1 MPESLAM
8 ALITVVIDEAVEQC
22 ISFAIE
28 GDGALDGQLLTAKYA
43 SEEYLVRVRLASTDP
58 HSLVLQDETPVS
70 CHSGQTA
77 ADDPPDY
84 PIDAAGLPALVF
96 YLEDGIGRLSAY
108 LIPGADS
115 GAIKCQVDVIR
126 IEADL
131 FSRVKGIFDSTI
143 LTPKTVAVV
152 GLGSGGSVCALE
164 MAKCGVGNFILVDFD
179 RLKSHNIS
187 RHICGL
193 SDVGRFKTRAVR
205 DAILQHNPLAVVDCY
220 EVDICDDP
228 DLMDQIISKCDLML
242 VATDSELSKYQ
253 LNESC
258 LALGK
263 PAIYGGAYERAFA
276 GEVIRV
282 LPGQGGCYSCVR
294 QDLAETIR
302 SISTAQEFD
311 YTDDTVFQAEPGLGL
326 DISFIALVQAKFAL
340 VTLLKDSGSNLGE
353 IDAEMIIWTNWAR
366 PEDGQLFER
375 PMMSHYL
382 RVAKSDDCPACGT
395 GMQDDTQV
403 SAT

>member
-1 MPESLAM
+1 MPESSAM
-8 ALITVVIDEAVEQC
+8 ASITVVLDEAVEQW
-22 ISFAIE
+22 IKS
-28 GDGALDGQLLTAKYA
+28 ALDSSGTLKDQALTAGYVPD
-43 SEEYLVRVRLASTDP
+43 EFLVRVRLAPIGP
-58 HSLVLQDETPVS
+58 HEIAPHGQTPVS
-70 CHSGQTA
+70 CHWVGA
-77 ADDPPDY
+77 VADEIPGY
-84 PIDAAGLPALVF
+84 PIDAGGSPALVF
-96 YLEDGIGRLSAY
+96 SKEDNTRELVAY
-108 LIPGADS
+108 FYPQPDAA
-115 GAIKCQVDVIR
+115 AIRCDVDVVR

-131 FSRVKGIFDSTI
+131 FSRVTGIFDSTI
-143 LTPKTVAVV
+143 LAPKTVGVV

-179 RLKSHNIS
+179 RLKSHNLS

-193 SDVGRFKTRAVR
+193 ADVGRFKTRAVR
-205 DAILQHNPLAVVDCY
+205 DSILQHNPNAVVRCH
-220 EVDICDDP
+220 EIDICDEP
-228 DLMDQIISKCDLML
+228 DLMERIISECDLML
-242 VATDSELSKYQ
+242 VATDTELSKYL

-282 LPGQGGCYSCVR
+282 IPGQGGCYLCVR
-294 QDLAETIR
+294 QDLSETIR

-326 DISFIALVQAKFAL
+326 DVSSIALVQTRFAL
-340 VTLLKDSGSNLGE
+340 MTLLRESGSTLGD

-366 PEDGQLFER
+366 PQDGELFER

-382 RVAKSDDCPACGT
+382 RVAKSDDCPSCG
-395 GMQDDTQV
+395 MDVQDQMEGGT
-403 SAT
+403 T